1 MATRHYLG
9 PDAESTPIAFAP
21 SADWEDTSILARA
34 FGKTTKRGLT
44 MAPVDFSDVDYTD
57 KDILFRQYDLGE
69 LTPGQRILSSDMETI
84 LYVSI
89 CIRVS
94 EAVIT
99 GNMYLAFGLR
109 IMAANGTTVRATLV
123 PVTRVSKEATVENG
137 VWASRYAVVGMA
149 NVDYTTVAGD
159 HGVLEIG
166 MGGDPT

>member
-21 SADWEDTSILARA
+21 SAGWEDTSILARA
-34 FGKTTKRGLT
+34 FGKTTKRGLS
-44 MAPVDFSDVDYTD
+44 MASVDFSDVDYTD

-69 LTPGQRILSSDMETI
+69 LTPGQRILSSDLDTI

-123 PVTRVSKEATVENG
+123 PVERVSVEASVETLL
-137 VWASRYAVVGMA
+137 SRYAVVGMA
-149 NVDYTTVAGD
+149 NVDYTTVTGD

>member
-1 MATRHYLG
+1 MAMRHYLG
-9 PDAESTPIAFAP
+9 AAAESTPIAFAP
-21 SADWEDTSILARA
+21 SADWDDTSILARA
-34 FGKTTKRGLT
+34 FAKTTKRNLA

-69 LTPGQRILSSDMETI
+69 LTPGQRILSSDLDTI

-109 IMAANGTTVRATLV
+109 FMAAYGTTVRATLV
-123 PVTRVSKEATVENG
+123 PVERVSVEASVETLL
-137 VWASRYAVVGMA
+137 SRYAVVGMA